1 MILLALGKINVAYQL
16 GFKSTNGSENSNIF
30 TNLNGSTSSNGS
42 SGNEKRKLGSTN
54 RKRKSSGK
62 NQFYESESI
71 EIGIGMF

>member
-1 MILLALGKINVAYQL
+1 MILLALEKINVAYQL
-16 GFKSTNGSENSNIF
+16 GFKSTNGSESSNIS
-30 TNLNGSTSSNGS
+30 TNLNGSSSLNES
-42 SGNEKRKLGSTN
+42 FGNEKRKLGSTK